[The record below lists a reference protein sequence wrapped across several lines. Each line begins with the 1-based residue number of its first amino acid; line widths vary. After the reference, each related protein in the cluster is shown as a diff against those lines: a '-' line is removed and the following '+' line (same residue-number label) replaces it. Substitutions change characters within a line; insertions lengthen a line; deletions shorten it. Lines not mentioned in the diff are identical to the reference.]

1 MLEDMMKLSSLDHFP
16 NLFLFLITHN
26 MHDHIRLVV
35 LTLNTS
41 SQVALSSRD
50 ERFLRTRMSE
60 TQAS

>member
-1 MLEDMMKLSSLDHFP
+1 MTKLSSLDHFP

-26 MHDHIRLVV
+26 MHDHIHFVV

-50 ERFLRTRMSE
+50 NKFLGTRMSE
-60 TQAS
+60 TQAC